1 MHGEISSSNVIR
13 VWNGNDSSFYG
24 NGVEQISY
32 IWHDVP
38 GLQKFGSYEGNQSAD
53 GSFVELGFQPAI
65 IWLKNADDGTNRHWC
80 VVDATRTKIN
90 KSASAEVLFLDDSR
104 VESYANN
111 NYGQFGTKPCVDI
124 LSNGFKVREG
134 DTSGVYTQ
142 TNRSNTIIYC
152 AWAEAP
158 SFNLY
163 GAQSNAR

>member
-1 MHGEISSSNVIR
+1 MKSVGSSTFTYVANSGS
-13 VWNGNDSSFYG
+13 GND
-24 NGVEQISY
+24 IIHY

-38 GLQKFGSYEGNQSAD
+38 GLQKFGSYEGNSVAD
-53 GSFVELGFQPAI
+53 GPFVELGFQPAI

-80 VVDATRTKIN
+80 IVDGTRTSFN
-90 KSASAEVLFLDDSR
+90 KSASAEVLFADDSQ

-111 NYGQFGTKPCVDI
+111 NYGQFGSKPCVDI

-142 TNRSNTIIYC
+142 TNRANTIIYC

-158 SFNLY
+158 TVNLY